1 MSYCRTA
8 WTKGTRCVDP
18 ESSLSEASQP
28 LSGQLEDVQANP
40 ARGITIVMP
49 SVHGLLSGATQGC
62 FPEFLAHGRHARFCE
77 LWFACSQF
85 GLFRSVTKM
94 FETIALWV
102 VLVLFAFGTWL
113 IVGAVWGM
121 ATDSSA
127 RRSRR

>member
-1 MSYCRTA
+1 MGAR
-8 WTKGTRCVDP
+8 RVNP
-18 ESSLSEASQP
+18 ESPLSEASQP
-28 LSGQLEDVQANP
+28 LRAELEDVQANL
-40 ARGITIVMP
+40 ARGITVVMP
-49 SVHGLLSGATQGC
+49 SIHGLPSGATQGC
-62 FPEFLAHGRHARFCE
+62 FPEFLAHGRNARFYD
-77 LWFACSQF
+77 LWFACSHF

-102 VLVLFAFGTWL
+102 VLVLFAFGLWL